1 MAVHTMNFFFIAQEQ
16 KTEKK
21 NVVSFEMQTAMR
33 KYYMQQYITIYI
45 IGNTCAS
52 KST

>member
-1 MAVHTMNFFFIAQEQ
+1 MIFLFIAEEQ
-16 KTEKK
+16 KTEKI
-21 NVVSFEMQTAMR
+21 VVSSEKQTPMR

-45 IGNTCAS
+45 KGNTCAS